1 MIIHPTDWFKKY
13 EEFAYPGCNT
23 SVDITEI
30 IDLLKEVI
38 YNTGVNHLAYSG
50 GVDSTILLCLM
61 SDIFYEVNTYTISS
75 RKDNKD
81 IYFSRLGSNIY
92 ESDHHEFIVEPNKK
106 ETDKFTGDNAVRQL
120 FENVINFTDKI
131 ICGDGVDEFMCGY
144 HKHKDLSFDT
154 YSKFLKELLPNH
166 LIPLNIGSMNVKVF
180 LPYLDNKVVGIM
192 KNVALTEKV
201 DHNERKK
208 IINKIA
214 KRLGIEEKIIYRHKY
229 GFIDAFIEKDKQ

>member
-1 MIIHPTDWFKKY
+1 MIVHPIDWFKKY
-13 EEFAYPGCNT
+13 ENLAYPGYNT
-23 SVDITEI
+23 SVDVVEI
-30 IDLLKEVI
+30 INLLKEVI
-38 YNTGVNHLAYSG
+38 YDTKVNHLAYSG
-50 GVDSTILLCLM
+50 GIDSTILLCLM

-92 ESDHHEFIVEPNKK
+92 KSNHHEFIVEPNEK

-120 FENVINFTDKI
+120 FENVINFTDKM

-180 LPYLDNKVVGIM
+180 LPYLDNKVVSII
-192 KNVALTEKV
+192 KDITLTEKV
-201 DHNERKK
+201 SYNERKRVT
-208 IINKIA
+208 NKIA
-214 KRLGIEEKIIYRHKY
+214 KHLNIEEKIIYRHKY
-229 GFIDAFIEKDKQ
+229 GFIDAFKEVNK